1 MSVYIKEN
9 ENLTNVLYSI
19 NNTTSDDY
27 NIKFSNKNLLLDTI
41 FFDSEFATTV
51 KKK

>member
-9 ENLTNVLYSI
+9 ENLTSVLYSM

-27 NIKFSNKNLLLDTI
+27 NIKFSNKKPFTRYYI
-41 FFDSEFATTV
+41 F
-51 KKK
+51 

>member
-19 NNTTSDDY
+19 NNTTNDDY
-27 NIKFSNKNLLLDTI
+27 NIKFSNMTI
-41 FFDSEFATTV
+41 TFHQQSKVQTNGQIV
-51 KKK
+51 